1 MGVTVAV
8 SVIAL
13 AITWWRMGKAR
24 KQLKPEADDNKRR
37 VRAAQALEGHAQ
49 HLKDVEAAGEKIAQT
64 QRAQSDSE
72 TETESE
78 GDEQPT
84 QGSGGD
90 ARRSRRGAGKL
101 QRARR

>member
-49 HLKDVEAAGEKIAQT
+49 HLKDVEAAGEKMAQT
-64 QRAQSDSE
+64 QRAQSDTE

-78 GDEQPT
+78 GDKPPSR
-84 QGSGGD
+84 GFGGD
-90 ARRSRRGAGKL
+90 ARRSRQDGRKL
-101 QRARR
+101 QRARK

>member
-37 VRAAQALEGHAQ
+37 VRAAQALEVHAQ
-49 HLKDVEAAGEKIAQT
+49 HVKDVEAASEKIAQT
-64 QRAQSDSE
+64 QRAQSNSE

-78 GDEQPT
+78 GDELPT
-84 QGSGGD
+84 RGSGGD
-90 ARRSRRGAGKL
+90 ARHSRRGVGKL
-101 QRARR
+101 QRPRK

>member
-49 HLKDVEAAGEKIAQT
+49 HLKDVEAAGEKIAET

-72 TETESE
+72 TESE
-78 GDEQPT
+78 DDERRSR
-84 QGSGGD
+84 GSDDD
-90 ARRSRRGAGKL
+90 AGRSRRGAGKL
-101 QRARR
+101 QRPRR